1 MIIPSGLSDLSANAS
16 SEAIMLMDHDPF
28 HLEYK
33 YNSESAP
40 EGEIVLLHE
49 AESFSP
55 VDISPEDGEEFEGTS
70 DPRSVKLKYRVYH
83 LLVDLGWV
91 DLGFECST
99 VCRILRGLT
108 GIRHNYP
115 PGKFLLYTNRKAQ
128 IHVQADTRR
137 NFSSAGRTRSCAWP
151 RPRTRSCASCR

>member
-16 SEAIMLMDHDPF
+16 SEAIMVTDHNPF

-49 AESFSP
+49 AESLFP

-108 GIRHNYP
+108 GIRQKRLGSWARWWN
-115 PGKFLLYTNRKAQ
+115 FLIKVNPTQVHEQMGHPVGCICSR
-128 IHVQADTRR
+128 
-137 NFSSAGRTRSCAWP
+137 
-151 RPRTRSCASCR
+151 